1 MKFKNLIVLLLLS
14 NLAGCAPT
22 TLKQDHIKQTPN
34 IEEAV
39 SLQKSLGDKPTGWA
53 ALASGLLE
61 GYALGQIEEA
71 VSLQKSLGDKPTG
84 WAALASGL
92 LEGYALG
99 QKEQS
104 ILDDKER
111 LKKYNDILAKI
122 ENVVAQLDLIL
133 EKAPQERIDLASMD
147 LTRGYNQSTG
157 ER

>member
-34 IEEAV
+34 IEA
-39 SLQKSLGDKPTGWA
+39 
-53 ALASGLLE
+53 
-61 GYALGQIEEA
+61 A

>member
-34 IEEAV
+34 
-39 SLQKSLGDKPTGWA
+39 
-53 ALASGLLE
+53 
-61 GYALGQIEEA
+61 IEEA

>member
-1 MKFKNLIVLLLLS
+1 MIRFFHTISLIILLLVLLLLS

-34 IEEAV
+34 IEAAV

-53 ALASGLLE
+53 ALASGFLE
-61 GYALGQIEEA
+61 GYAHGE
-71 VSLQKSLGDKPTG
+71 
-84 WAALASGL
+84 
-92 LEGYALG
+92 
-99 QKEQS
+99 KEQS